1 MQAPMRLMAE
11 RMLRDNDAAADA
23 VQEAFVQLWERRKR
37 LDSIDN
43 LEGYCLQTV
52 RYRCVDVMRK
62 RLPVVPIE
70 SAGEITDEEV
80 LAESQMIEERSLRVE
95 QLMSE
100 LNERR
105 RDKQPL
111 EYPSA
116 GSTFKRPEGY
126 FAGKLIQDCGL
137 KGYTVGGAQVSVKH
151 SGFVINTGNATATD
165 IFSLISDV
173 QAKVYEKFGVHL
185 ETEVC
190 ILK

>member
-1 MQAPMRLMAE
+1 MDKKTFIQKVVPMQAPMRLMAE

-23 VQEAFVQLWERRKR
+23 VQEAFVQLWECRKR

-100 LNERR
+100 LNERER
-105 RDKQPL
+105 EVVSLRYF
-111 EYPSA
+111 E
-116 GSTFKRPEGY
+116 GCSTEQLTQRLNLST
-126 FAGKLIQDCGL
+126 ANL
-137 KGYTVGGAQVSVKH
+137 YTILSRA
-151 SGFVINTGNATATD
+151 INKMKNKNTT
-165 IFSLISDV
+165 L
-173 QAKVYEKFGVHL
+173 
-185 ETEVC
+185 
-190 ILK
+190 